1 MAYVINKFDG
11 APLVVLEDGT
21 VNTTTSLG
29 LVGRNYIGYGEIQN
43 ENFLHLL
50 ENFANNAPPS
60 TPLSGQTWYNKTTES
75 LNVYTGTTWVSINSA
90 TISSTEP
97 TATSGSLWY
106 NSLSSQLFLYDTDR
120 WVLIG
125 PEAVLG
131 FSDTRLTS
139 DTIVDSA
146 DVSRPVIK
154 VLVDGTVLAIV
165 SKDNFNIGPTNSI
178 PNFFSIQ
185 AGITLASNQLLSG
198 SVLGNA
204 STASKLAT
212 GNTINGV
219 LFDGSQAVSVKSS
232 TTNLLKR
239 GDYLVGTNF
248 DGSTEIT
255 WSVDAT
261 PSNSIGKVVARD
273 SAGNFSAGTVTATLV
288 GDVVGNVTAI
298 AGVSRFNR
306 VEATEFVGASLS
318 GNAFSASRLLTT
330 RKINGVD
337 FNGTQD
343 ITVPVAAANVTGT
356 RLAPSVVESSITS
369 LGILSQARTQDAGL
383 IVGNNSDIRI
393 TVDQSQYPTIF
404 VDNSQGLAISLADAK
419 QVGNRA
425 DFQFIPSDI
434 ALLMGGAED
443 PAFIGDV
450 NSKCNIGLPTK
461 TFANVYADNFIG
473 IAASAKYA
481 DLAEN
486 YVSDSQYDVGTVLE
500 FGGEHE
506 VTVAAESTDR
516 IAGIVST
523 RPAYLMNSQCIGEHV
538 VAVAL
543 QGRVP
548 CKVIGPIKKGNMLV
562 SAGNGRAKACLTPL
576 IGTVIGKSLEDFA
589 VGEGVIEVVAGRT

>member
-343 ITVPVAAANVTGT
+343 ITVPVAANNVTGT

-516 IAGIVST
+516 VAGIVST

-538 VAVAL
+538 VSVAL

-548 CKVIGPIKKGNMLV
+548 CKVIGPIKKGSMLV
-562 SAGNGRAKACLTPL
+562 SAGNGRAKACSTPL